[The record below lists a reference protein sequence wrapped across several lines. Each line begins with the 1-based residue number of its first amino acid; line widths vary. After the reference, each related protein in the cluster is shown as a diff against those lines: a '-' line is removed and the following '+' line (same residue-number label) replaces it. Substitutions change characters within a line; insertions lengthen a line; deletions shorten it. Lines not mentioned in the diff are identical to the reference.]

1 MTLKSHQPLQF
12 PTAVEPL
19 TGVDVQSL
27 SAMMAARAIELL
39 PIPAALVSLQES
51 GLAVETSNKAYD
63 IAGLGAGERRR
74 SLVAQMTPRI
84 KDFIDGESLRAQF
97 QVEYGDAVECRHYQ
111 ATLARLT
118 RNAEQRC
125 MLVLVDQTAE
135 LRTEH
140 NLRREMLT
148 DSLTGLPN
156 RAGFS
161 DRLESLLDDPAER
174 ARYAVLVVDLDR
186 FSRVNA
192 CLGSMAGDEL
202 LITVARRLKGALR
215 AQDVL
220 ARTGGDEFG
229 ILLTLED
236 GVGDADHVA
245 KRIQNALSTPFRLSD
260 FEIRVACSIG
270 IAFGTADIDDGEEL
284 IRHAQFAVK
293 RSKASGKTEAYQT
306 QAFDIA
312 REQFGMETALRR
324 AIERGQ
330 MRLTYHPICDLS
342 SGQLV
347 AFESLARWRDE
358 DGVEYSPND
367 FIPVAEESG
376 LIVPL
381 GRWAIQEA
389 AATLAQWDARLGGNC
404 GVKLAV
410 NLSAI
415 QLQRDAIA
423 PVVQSAL
430 AAHGLDGS
438 RFTLELTESALVT
451 DPDRIAG
458 IMHALKSL
466 GTTIAMDDFGTGYS
480 NLAYL
485 QKLPID
491 VLKIDRSFV
500 TGMLA
505 DRDKIAIVRA
515 ILSLAQALGMKTTAE
530 GIETNELAQTLAAL
544 GLHVR
549 AGLSLRPPAR
559 SRSGLCDAGV
569 ARKLSDRFV
578 GNGIGAGGIGEAFC
592 NPAILDQL
600 EQSRHVR
607 AFVHAARDDRAA
619 GQRERGGRPV
629 ENEACA
635 LTVFG
640 SGQ

>member
-1 MTLKSHQPLQF
+1 MALKSHPALASS
-12 PTAVEPL
+12 TAAFAL
-19 TGVDVQSL
+19 TGDDSQAATV
-27 SAMMAARAIELL
+27 MMASRAINLL
-39 PIPAALVSLQES
+39 PIPAALIALADS
-51 GLAVETSNKAYD
+51 GSVTDAKPAVVILTANRAHD
-63 IAGLGAGERRR
+63 IAGLGGGERRR
-74 SLVAQMTPRI
+74 SLVSQIEARI
-84 KDFIDGESLRAQF
+84 ITFIHGDSLRAEF
-97 QVEYGDAVECRHYQ
+97 QVEYGDAVECRYYQ

-118 RNAEQRC
+118 RNPEQRC

-161 DRLESLLDDPAER
+161 DRLETLLADPELR

-192 CLGSMAGDEL
+192 CLGSMTGDEL

-215 AQDVL
+215 SQDVL

-229 ILLTLED
+229 ILLTLDD
-236 GVGDADHVA
+236 GVGDADQVA
-245 KRIQNALSTPFRLSD
+245 RRLQAALATPFRLSD

-270 IAFGTADIDDGEEL
+270 IAFGGPAIDDSEEL

-293 RSKASGKTEAYQT
+293 RSKGTGKTEAYQT
-306 QAFDIA
+306 QAFDLA

-330 MRLTYHPICDLS
+330 MRLTYQPIIDLS
-342 SGQLV
+342 TGQLV
-347 AFESLARWRDE
+347 AFESLARWRGE
-358 DGVEYSPND
+358 DGTEHSPND

-404 GVKLAV
+404 GAKLAV

-415 QLQRDAIA
+415 QLQRDVIA

-430 AAHGLDGS
+430 AVNGLDGS
-438 RFTLELTESALVT
+438 RFTLELTESALVS

-458 IMHALKSL
+458 IMHALKDL

-500 TGMLA
+500 TGMLS

-515 ILSLAQALGMKTTAE
+515 ILSLAQALGMQTTAE
-530 GIETNELAQTLAAL
+530 GIESNELAQTLAAL
-544 GLHVR
+544 GCTYGQGYLY
-549 AGLSLRPPAR
+549 ARP
-559 SRSGLCDAGV
+559 L
-569 ARKLSDRFV
+569 
-578 GNGIGAGGIGEAFC
+578 EA
-592 NPAILDQL
+592 
-600 EQSRHVR
+600 E
-607 AFVHAARDDRAA
+607 AAYAMVV
-619 GQRERGGRPV
+619 ERL
-629 ENEACA
+629 N
-635 LTVFG
+635 
-640 SGQ
+640 

>member
-1 MTLKSHQPLQF
+1 MA
-12 PTAVEPL
+12 PTSKPVLTIPDPPAPAVALEAYP
-19 TGVDVQSL
+19 TSV
-27 SAMMAARAIELL
+27 MMAARMIDLL
-39 PIPAALVSLQES
+39 PIPAAMVALEGGEVVVQI
-51 GLAVETSNKAYD
+51 ANRAYE
-63 IAGLGAGERRR
+63 IAGLGMNDRRR
-74 SLVAQMTPRI
+74 SLVAQIEPQI
-84 KDFIDGESLRAQF
+84 SAFILGDTLRTEF
-97 QVEYGDAVECRHYQ
+97 SVEFGDKVDCHYYQ
-111 ATLARLT
+111 ATLARLE
-118 RNAEQRC
+118 RNPLQRC
-125 MLVLVDQTAE
+125 MLALVDQTAE

-161 DRLESLLDDPAER
+161 DRLELLLEDPATR
-174 ARYAVLVVDLDR
+174 DSYAVLVIDLDR

-236 GVGDADHVA
+236 GVGDAERVA
-245 KRIQNALSTPFRLSD
+245 RRIQGALSTPFRLSD

-270 IAFGTADIDDGEEL
+270 ISFGAAGIEDAEEL

-330 MRLTYHPICDLS
+330 MRLTYQPIRDLS
-342 SGQLV
+342 TGQLV

-358 DGVEYSPND
+358 DGVEHSPSD

-389 AATLAQWDARLGGNC
+389 AATLAEWDARCGGTS
-404 GVKLAV
+404 GVRLAV

-415 QLQRDAIA
+415 QLQRDTIA
-423 PVVQSAL
+423 PVVEAAL
-430 AAHGLDGS
+430 KAYGLEGS

-458 IMHALKSL
+458 IMHALKRL

-500 TGMLA
+500 SGMLA

-544 GLHVR
+544 GCTYGQGYLY
-549 AGLSLRPPAR
+549 ARP
-559 SRSGLCDAGV
+559 L
-569 ARKLSDRFV
+569 
-578 GNGIGAGGIGEAFC
+578 EAE
-592 NPAILDQL
+592 AAYAMLVD
-600 EQSRHVR
+600 SRH
-607 AFVHAARDDRAA
+607 
-619 GQRERGGRPV
+619 
-629 ENEACA
+629 
-635 LTVFG
+635 
-640 SGQ
+640 

>member
-1 MTLKSHQPLQF
+1 MVPKSLPAASAR
-12 PTAVEPL
+12 TAAALLADVEPYP
-19 TGVDVQSL
+19 S
-27 SAMMAARAIELL
+27 SMMMATRVIELL
-39 PIPAALVSLQES
+39 PIPAAMVGLGES
-51 GLAVETSNKAYD
+51 GVEVLGANRAYEM
-63 IAGLGAGERRR
+63 AGLGMGDRRR
-74 SLVAQMTPRI
+74 SLVAQIETRI
-84 KDFIDGESLRAQF
+84 ADFIRGDSLRAEF
-97 QVEYGDAVECRHYQ
+97 QVEYGDTVDCHYYH
-111 ATLARLT
+111 ATLARLA

-125 MLVLVDQTAE
+125 MLALVDQTAE

-161 DRLESLLDDPAER
+161 DRLETLLEDPVQRE
-174 ARYAVLVVDLDR
+174 RYAVLVVDLDR

-202 LITVARRLKGALR
+202 LITVARRVKGALR

-229 ILLTLED
+229 ILLALEE
-236 GVGDADHVA
+236 GLGDADHVA
-245 KRIQNALSTPFRLSD
+245 RRIQGALSSPFRLSD

-270 IAFGTADIDDGEEL
+270 IAFGSAEVADAEEL

-293 RSKASGKTEAYQT
+293 RSKATGKTEAYQT
-306 QAFDIA
+306 QAFDLA
-312 REQFGMETALRR
+312 RERFGMETALRR
-324 AIERGQ
+324 AIDRGQ
-330 MRLTYHPICDLS
+330 MRLTYQPICDLS
-342 SGQLV
+342 TGQLV

-358 DGVEYSPND
+358 DGIEYSPND

-389 AATLAQWDARLGGNC
+389 AATLAQWDARFGGNC
-404 GVKLAV
+404 EVKLAV

-415 QLQRDAIA
+415 QLQRDTIA
-423 PVVQSAL
+423 PVVEAALSAYAL
-430 AAHGLDGS
+430 EGS

-458 IMHALKSL
+458 IMHALKGL

-544 GLHVR
+544 GCTFGQGYLY
-549 AGLSLRPPAR
+549 AKPL
-559 SRSGLCDAGV
+559 
-569 ARKLSDRFV
+569 
-578 GNGIGAGGIGEAFC
+578 EAE
-592 NPAILDQL
+592 AAYALL
-600 EQSRHVR
+600 AESRH
-607 AFVHAARDDRAA
+607 
-619 GQRERGGRPV
+619 
-629 ENEACA
+629 
-635 LTVFG
+635 
-640 SGQ
+640 

>member
-1 MTLKSHQPLQF
+1 MAPKSNPVLTHATPPMPSAALEAY
-12 PTAVEPL
+12 PTSVA
-19 TGVDVQSL
+19 
-27 SAMMAARAIELL
+27 MAARMIDLL
-39 PIPAALVSLQES
+39 PIPAAMVALGDS
-51 GLAVETSNKAYD
+51 GVTVQIANRAYE
-63 IAGLGAGERRR
+63 IAGLGMNDRRR
-74 SLVAQMTPRI
+74 SLIAQIEPQIVA
-84 KDFIDGESLRAQF
+84 FIEGDTLRTEF
-97 QVEYGDAVECRHYQ
+97 SVEFGDKVDCHYYQ
-111 ATLARLT
+111 ATLARLE
-118 RNAEQRC
+118 RNPLQRC
-125 MLVLVDQTAE
+125 MLALVDQTAE

-161 DRLESLLDDPAER
+161 DRLEMLLEEPTER
-174 ARYAVLVVDLDR
+174 ANYAVLVIDLDR

-236 GVGDADHVA
+236 GVGDAERVA
-245 KRIQNALSTPFRLSD
+245 RRIQGALSTPFRLSD

-270 IAFGTADIDDGEEL
+270 ISFGAAAIEDGEEL

-293 RSKASGKTEAYQT
+293 RSKATGKTEAYQT

-330 MRLTYHPICDLS
+330 MRLTYQPIRDLS
-342 SGQLV
+342 TGQLV

-358 DGVEYSPND
+358 NGVEYSPND

-389 AATLAQWDARLGGNC
+389 AATLAQWDARCGGHC
-404 GVKLAV
+404 GVRLAV

-415 QLQRDAIA
+415 QLQRDTIA
-423 PVVQSAL
+423 PVVEAALSAY
-430 AAHGLDGS
+430 GLEGS

-458 IMHALKSL
+458 IMHALKRL

-491 VLKIDRSFV
+491 ILKIDRSFV
-500 TGMLA
+500 SGMLA

-515 ILSLAQALGMKTTAE
+515 VLSLAQALGMKTTAE

-544 GLHVR
+544 GCTYGQGYLY
-549 AGLSLRPPAR
+549 ARPLEAEAAYAM
-559 SRSGLCDAGV
+559 LV
-569 ARKLSDRFV
+569 EDR
-578 GNGIGAGGIGEAFC
+578 
-592 NPAILDQL
+592 
-600 EQSRHVR
+600 H
-607 AFVHAARDDRAA
+607 
-619 GQRERGGRPV
+619 
-629 ENEACA
+629 
-635 LTVFG
+635 
-640 SGQ
+640 

>member
-1 MTLKSHQPLQF
+1 MAPKSSPALHPF
-12 PTAVEPL
+12 
-19 TGVDVQSL
+19 
-27 SAMMAARAIELL
+27 ARAKPPAGHMPRAPEIDLVEATIDLL
-39 PIPAALVSLQES
+39 PIPAAVVELAEDAVSLRVANRAFE
-51 GLAVETSNKAYD
+51 V
-63 IAGLGAGERRR
+63 AGLGTAGGR
-74 SLVAQMTPRI
+74 SALVAQIAPRI
-84 KDFIDGESLRAQF
+84 ASFIRGESLRAEFALQF
-97 QVEYGDAVECRHYQ
+97 GASVDCRHYLV
-111 ATLARLT
+111 TLARMTVGAKL
-118 RNAEQRC
+118 RC
-125 MLVLVDQTAE
+125 FITLVDQTAE
-135 LRTEH
+135 LRTER

-156 RAGFS
+156 RAGFG
-161 DRLESLLDDPAER
+161 DRLETLLEQPEGR
-174 ARYAVLVVDLDR
+174 AQYAVLVVDLDR

-202 LITVARRLKGALR
+202 LITVARRIKGALR

-236 GVGDADHVA
+236 GPGDADHVA
-245 KRIQNALSTPFRLSD
+245 KRIQGALATPFRLSD
-260 FEIRVACSIG
+260 FEIRVAFSIG
-270 IAFGTADIDDGEEL
+270 IAFGSTAIDNAEEM

-293 RSKASGKTEAYQT
+293 RSKVTGKSEAYQT

-312 REQFGMETALRR
+312 REQFGMETSLRR

-330 MRLTYHPICDLS
+330 MRLTYQPICDLA
-342 SGQLV
+342 SGRLV
-347 AFESLARWRDE
+347 AFESLARWADE
-358 DGVEYSPND
+358 QGREYSPTE

-381 GRWAIQEA
+381 GRWAIEQA
-389 AATLAQWDARLGGNC
+389 AATLAAWDARAGGDC

-423 PVVQSAL
+423 PVVQQAL
-430 AAHGLDGS
+430 AAHGLDGA
-438 RFTLELTESALVT
+438 RFTLELTESALVS

-458 IMHALKSL
+458 IMHALK
-466 GTTIAMDDFGTGYS
+466 GIGATIAMDDFGTGYS

-505 DRDKIAIVRA
+505 DRDKLAIVRA

-530 GIETNELAQTLAAL
+530 GIESNELAQTLAAL
-544 GLHVR
+544 GCTYGQGFVF
-549 AGLSLRPPAR
+549 ARPLEADAAYAMIEAR
-559 SRSGLCDAGV
+559 
-569 ARKLSDRFV
+569 
-578 GNGIGAGGIGEAFC
+578 
-592 NPAILDQL
+592 
-600 EQSRHVR
+600 RH
-607 AFVHAARDDRAA
+607 
-619 GQRERGGRPV
+619 
-629 ENEACA
+629 
-635 LTVFG
+635 
-640 SGQ
+640 